1 MLFDLN
7 QQAAELPEAWRSA
20 VLGRVG
26 AANIKVL
33 RMDARSIA
41 DEVHD
46 YSEGLLVISGHLRLQ
61 VAGEEVVVRAGRG
74 RRAAPR
80 VAGQRRHA
88 GDCRF
93 AGGLSAVVGLRLC
106 QKSDNAL
113 EKALSAGVISI
124 EMDKMCRFRN
134 DQLFG

>member
-7 QQAAELPEAWRSA
+7 QQAAELPEARRSA

-61 VAGEEVVVRAGRG
+61 VAGKKWWCEQVSCIRPRPAYRTACC
-74 RRAAPR
+74 RAA
-80 VAGQRRHA
+80 
-88 GDCRF
+88 
-93 AGGLSAVVGLRLC
+93 
-106 QKSDNAL
+106 
-113 EKALSAGVISI
+113 KA
-124 EMDKMCRFRN
+124 RW
-134 DQLFG
+134 

>member
-1 MLFDLN
+1 MQLGMTMLFDLN
-7 QQAAELPEAWRSA
+7 RQAAELPEAWRSA

-61 VAGEEVVVRAGRG
+61 VAGETMVVRAPGSCIRP
-74 RRAAPR
+74 RPAYRTACCRAA
-80 VAGQRRHA
+80 
-88 GDCRF
+88 
-93 AGGLSAVVGLRLC
+93 
-106 QKSDNAL
+106 
-113 EKALSAGVISI
+113 KA
-124 EMDKMCRFRN
+124 RW
-134 DQLFG
+134 

>member
-61 VAGEEVVVRAGRG
+61 VAGEEVVVRAGQLYQ
-74 RRAAPR
+74 AA
-80 VAGQRRHA
+80 A

-93 AGGLSAVVGLRLC
+93 AGRSSAVVGLRLR

>member
-61 VAGEEVVVRAGRG
+61 VAGEEVVVRARP
-74 RRAAPR
+74 RPACRTACCRAA
-80 VAGQRRHA
+80 
-88 GDCRF
+88 
-93 AGGLSAVVGLRLC
+93 
-106 QKSDNAL
+106 
-113 EKALSAGVISI
+113 KA
-124 EMDKMCRFRN
+124 RW
-134 DQLFG
+134 

>member
-61 VAGEEVVVRAGRG
+61 VAGKKWWCEPVSCIRPRPACRTACC
-74 RRAAPR
+74 RAA
-80 VAGQRRHA
+80 
-88 GDCRF
+88 
-93 AGGLSAVVGLRLC
+93 
-106 QKSDNAL
+106 
-113 EKALSAGVISI
+113 KA
-124 EMDKMCRFRN
+124 RW
-134 DQLFG
+134 

>member
-46 YSEGLLVISGHLRLQ
+46 YSEGLLVISGRLRLQ
-61 VAGEEVVVRAGRG
+61 VAGKKWWCGPVSCIRPRPACHTACC
-74 RRAAPR
+74 RAA
-80 VAGQRRHA
+80 
-88 GDCRF
+88 
-93 AGGLSAVVGLRLC
+93 
-106 QKSDNAL
+106 
-113 EKALSAGVISI
+113 KA
-124 EMDKMCRFRN
+124 RW
-134 DQLFG
+134 

>member
-7 QQAAELPEAWRSA
+7 QQADELPEAWRSA

-61 VAGEEVVVRAGRG
+61 VAGKWWWCAPASCIRPRPACRIACC
-74 RRAAPR
+74 RAA
-80 VAGQRRHA
+80 
-88 GDCRF
+88 
-93 AGGLSAVVGLRLC
+93 
-106 QKSDNAL
+106 
-113 EKALSAGVISI
+113 KA
-124 EMDKMCRFRN
+124 RW
-134 DQLFG
+134 